1 MKKITK
7 YLSLLLILI
16 LVTTACGKKEENIQ
30 SEQSKPE
37 EPGTVDDFKTA
48 YINFRTVESYAM
60 DINFDIDMLMDGST
74 IAMDMNM
81 ASEIDKNTNIHSVMN
96 ISLMGMSEEQE
107 FYQINKEGKIISYT
121 NIDGVWYYSEEPI
134 TIKDNLSDEELNEM
148 INELDVKPV
157 ESDKEGYQKYV
168 VGFSKEMLEQIMEKM
183 PEGSMNEN
191 EEALFDSSIYGDFE
205 FVFYIKDNQI
215 SIIELDLSNIMDSVI
230 GEDTE
235 IDAQMGVVMTI
246 ELKKY
251 NKIPEIVV
259 PDEIIQNALPTDNL
273 TYDGTEQL

>member
-96 ISLMGMSEEQE
+96 ISVMGMSEEQE

>member
-96 ISLMGMSEEQE
+96 ISVMGMSEEQE

-183 PEGSMNEN
+183 PEESMNEN

>member
-30 SEQSKPE
+30 SEQSKLE

-96 ISLMGMSEEQE
+96 ISVMGMSEEQE

-183 PEGSMNEN
+183 PEESMNEN
-191 EEALFDSSIYGDFE
+191 EDVLFDSSIYGDFE

-246 ELKKY
+246 ELKNY
-251 NKIPEIVV
+251 NKISEIVV

>member
-30 SEQSKPE
+30 SEQSKLE

-96 ISLMGMSEEQE
+96 ISVMGMSEEQE

-246 ELKKY
+246 ELKNY
-251 NKIPEIVV
+251 NKISEIVV

>member
-30 SEQSKPE
+30 SEQSKLE

-96 ISLMGMSEEQE
+96 ISVMGMSEEQE

>member
-30 SEQSKPE
+30 SEQSKLE

-96 ISLMGMSEEQE
+96 ISVMGMSEEQE

-183 PEGSMNEN
+183 PEESMNEN

-246 ELKKY
+246 ELKNY
-251 NKIPEIVV
+251 NKISEIVV

>member
-30 SEQSKPE
+30 SEQSKLE

-96 ISLMGMSEEQE
+96 ISVMGMSEEQE

-183 PEGSMNEN
+183 PEESMNEN

-246 ELKKY
+246 EIKKY
-251 NKIPEIVV
+251 NKISEIVV
-259 PDEIIQNALPTDNL
+259 PDEIIKNALPTDNL